1 MNIFSFFFLVEAAG
15 GIRFFSKLIYSPKR
29 RIMIRSGVVVLSV
42 PRGINAQD
50 FSKDLNQEGLLR
62 TFFPI
67 QEELFGFERPI
78 GN

>member
-1 MNIFSFFFLVEAAG
+1 
-15 GIRFFSKLIYSPKR
+15 
-29 RIMIRSGVVVLSV
+29 MIRSGVVVLSV